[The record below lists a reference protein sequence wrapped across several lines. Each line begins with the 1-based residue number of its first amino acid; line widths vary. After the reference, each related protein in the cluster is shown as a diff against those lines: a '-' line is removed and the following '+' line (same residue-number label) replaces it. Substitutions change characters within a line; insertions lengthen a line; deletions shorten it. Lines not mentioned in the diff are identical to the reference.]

1 MGTPPFQSLCH
12 ERFGGIKMLSRLM
25 KFEFKNIIRD
35 QMTLLLLLYPF
46 MMGGL
51 GRLLLE
57 KTQFDASL
65 VSMMIITFGII
76 SGLIFGAMA
85 GFSIMDDRDDH
96 VFVSIKI
103 SPLNI
108 RTYVWFKVGFI
119 TALSVVS
126 NFVIY
131 AFIDFNMDLSL
142 YFVLSL
148 LSSLQVPIHAF
159 IINALASNK
168 VEGFMAMKGSG
179 FLLIFPIASFFF
191 LDAKQ
196 WLFAFAPA
204 FWVFKAF
211 QYELLK
217 PMMDLNLVSMPL
229 NTLSYVL
236 IGMIY
241 NILLIVILYSRFKDT
256 SL

>member
-1 MGTPPFQSLCH
+1 MFA
-12 ERFGGIKMLSRLM
+12 RLM

-35 QMTLLLLLYPF
+35 QMTLILLLYPF
-46 MMGGL
+46 MMGAL
-51 GRLLLE
+51 GRLLLD
-57 KTQFDASL
+57 KTDIETSL
-65 VSMMIITFGII
+65 VSMLIIAFGIV

-108 RTYVWFKVGFI
+108 KTYVWFKVAFI
-119 TALSVVS
+119 TALSVLS

-131 AFIDFNMDLSL
+131 AFIDFKMDLGL
-142 YFVLSL
+142 FFVLSL

-179 FLLIFPIASFFF
+179 FLLIFPIVSYFF
-191 LDAKQ
+191 LDIKQ
-196 WLFAFAPA
+196 WLFAFAPS

-211 QYELLK
+211 QYEALK
-217 PMMDLNLVSMPL
+217 PMMDAGLISMPL
-229 NTLSYVL
+229 NTSLYIL
-236 IGMIY
+236 IGFAY
-241 NILLIVILYSRFKDT
+241 NLLLTVLLYKRFRDT